1 MNRQEILHWLTEPDA
16 GALGALWQRADR
28 LRAERVGT
36 DVHLRGLIEL
46 SNRCRRNCLYC
57 GLRAGNDRLER
68 FTMTAEEVLAAAG
81 AAARELGYGTV
92 VLQAGEAGGLDAHAI
107 TELISRLRERL
118 NLAITLSLGEWSEDV
133 LAAWRQAGA
142 DRYLLRIEASN
153 PRLHRRLHPPLAGE
167 PTNGPLKRIEQLKTL
182 RRLGYEIGSGV
193 MVGLPGQTYAD
204 LADDILTFAELD
216 LDMIGLGPYLPH
228 PATPLAA
235 EPLAAEPAVGA
246 RPGPDDAVPN
256 SETMAYKAVALA
268 RLACPDANIPATT
281 AVNVVNRACGYE
293 QGLQRGA
300 NVIMPNLTPARYRKL
315 YEIYPGKTSGEFEDP
330 RSFRDGLTARI
341 EAIGRRV
348 GAGRGD
354 SPRYLSRLSPAA
366 R

>member
-107 TELISRLRERL
+107 TELISRLRDRL
-118 NLAITLSLGEWSEDV
+118 DLAITLSLGEWSEDV

-142 DRYLLRIEASN
+142 DRYLLRI
-153 PRLHRRLHPPLAGE
+153 
-167 PTNGPLKRIEQLKTL
+167 
-182 RRLGYEIGSGV
+182 
-193 MVGLPGQTYAD
+193 
-204 LADDILTFAELD
+204 
-216 LDMIGLGPYLPH
+216 
-228 PATPLAA
+228 
-235 EPLAAEPAVGA
+235 
-246 RPGPDDAVPN
+246 
-256 SETMAYKAVALA
+256 
-268 RLACPDANIPATT
+268 
-281 AVNVVNRACGYE
+281 
-293 QGLQRGA
+293 
-300 NVIMPNLTPARYRKL
+300 
-315 YEIYPGKTSGEFEDP
+315 
-330 RSFRDGLTARI
+330 
-341 EAIGRRV
+341 
-348 GAGRGD
+348 
-354 SPRYLSRLSPAA
+354 
-366 R
+366 